1 MNTSKPRQ
9 TFDRRNPWVSYSK
22 EHARQMR
29 EDHGYKSFRA
39 TRSDKNTKRR
49 KKFF

>member
-1 MNTSKPRQ
+1 MRTSKPKQ
-9 TFDRRNPWVSYSK
+9 PFDRQNTWVRYSK

-39 TRSDKNTKRR
+39 TRSDKNKKRIKR
-49 KKFF
+49 FF

>member
-1 MNTSKPRQ
+1 MRVSKPRQ

-22 EHARQMR
+22 EYARQMR
-29 EDHGYKSFRA
+29 QDHGVKSFRA

>member
-1 MNTSKPRQ
+1 MRSSKPRQ
-9 TFDRRNPWVSYSK
+9 TFDRRNPWVAYSK

-29 EDHGYKSFRA
+29 EDHGFKSFRA
-39 TRSDKNTKRR
+39 TRSDKNKKRI